1 MSDSS
6 DSSTPGSDPT
16 VVKTDTGYISGLQE
30 NGLRVYLGIPF
41 AAPPTGDLRWKP
53 PAPVTPW
60 EGVKE
65 AKAFSANPPQ
75 PPSGSPVPVSMSED
89 CLYLNVWTPAKSA
102 DEKLPVMV
110 FFYGGAFAQV
120 APFDTIALYNGTTL
134 AQKGV
139 IIVTTNYRLGALGF
153 MAHPQ
158 LDNESL
164 NNVSGN
170 YGILDQQA
178 TLQWVQRN
186 IGAFGGEPSRVTIF
200 GQSAGGESVLIHLV
214 SPQSKGL
221 YSQALVESGLFWAH
235 GPTIDNVH
243 SKADAEQI
251 GQDFAQSLGYSGP
264 DAIRQMRKVSAM
276 DIVNASPWPATSWDR
291 THTLKFEPTI
301 DGWLLP
307 DSVNALFTLHKE
319 NPVPFVIG
327 SNANDGTSL
336 SAGANMTVPKY
347 IAFLRDYFG
356 TEADVV
362 FSKYPANSTDEVQVR
377 LAQIMTRY
385 DFADA
390 AKFAAGSMGDLERNT
405 YLYRYSYVLPG
416 ENGALHG
423 SETFLLF
430 GLAKDVKANQVVADN
445 LVDFWTRFAKTG
457 DPNGGVDATWPQYT
471 RADGRYL
478 DINNVTTVLSGY

>member
-1 MSDSS
+1 
-6 DSSTPGSDPT
+6 
-16 VVKTDTGYISGLQE
+16 
-30 NGLRVYLGIPF
+30 
-41 AAPPTGDLRWKP
+41 
-53 PAPVTPW
+53 
-60 EGVKE
+60 
-65 AKAFSANPPQ
+65 
-75 PPSGSPVPVSMSED
+75 MSED
-89 CLYLNVWTPAKSA
+89 CLYLNVWTPAKNA

-120 APFDTIALYNGTTL
+120 APIDSIELYNGTTL

-139 IIVTTNYRLGALGF
+139 ILVTTSYRLGALGF

-158 LDNESL
+158 LDSESA

-170 YGILDQQA
+170 YGLLDQQTA
-178 TLQWVQRN
+178 LQWVQQN
-186 IGAFGGEPSRVTIF
+186 IGAFGGDPSRVTIF

-214 SPQSKGL
+214 SPQSRGL
-221 YSQALVESGLFWAH
+221 YSQGIVESGPFWAQ

-264 DAIRQMRKVSAM
+264 DAIQKMRKVNAM

-307 DSVNALFTLHKE
+307 DSVDALFGLYKE
-319 NPVPFVIG
+319 NPVPFMIG
-327 SNANDGTSL
+327 TNANDGTTL
-336 SAGANMTVPKY
+336 SAGANMTVPEY
-347 IAFLRDYFG
+347 IVFLQNYFG
-356 TEADVV
+356 TDASKV
-362 FSKYPANSTDEVQVR
+362 FAQYPANSTEEVQLR

-405 YLYRYSYVLPG
+405 YLYRYSYVLPDQP
-416 ENGALHG
+416 NGAFHG
-423 SETFLLF
+423 SETLLLF
-430 GLAKDVKANQVVADN
+430 GLTKDMKANPVVADN

-457 DPNGGVDATWPQYT
+457 DPNGEVSVTWPQYT

-478 DINNVTTVLSGY
+478 DINNVSTVMSGY